1 MKSIH
6 ASCWHWSF
14 ISKMGTHMAG
24 MAQVVDRH
32 LGGHYSSS
40 HLDSRVWGAPLLKL
54 KSSMERLRFESYTG
68 HYLQRMLVVPYTSSR
83 GPEPRWEGNTDKVM
97 YWHGLRMLRYSH
109 CHPHSGIEF
118 CESQPLLPR
127 TVIIFLVIHC
137 GQCWMSGTA
146 STRLWWPID
155 HYIPVGIAIIHVML
169 QIMMPR
175 FARSFDRNGR
185 SQRCSILCSFVYSR
199 LIRNRHGSWAGWAGN
214 RPMATRPMGYGQVAG
229 VY

>member
-6 ASCWHWSF
+6 VSCWHWSF

-68 HYLQRMLVVPYTSSR
+68 HYLPRMLVVPYTSSR

-146 STRLWWPID
+146 STKLLMANWSLHSCWHRHHPCHAPNYDAAVCKEFWQEWQEPEMQ
-155 HYIPVGIAIIHVML
+155 YIMFICLL
-169 QIMMPR
+169 QI
-175 FARSFDRNGR
+175 D
-185 SQRCSILCSFVYSR
+185 
-199 LIRNRHGSWAGWAGN
+199 
-214 RPMATRPMGYGQVAG
+214 
-229 VY
+229 